1 MKIKHS
7 ERKYARTPFFFEHF
21 KTFVEY
27 MTKKMTK
34 WQVLLHPPI
43 MVNIAW
49 QNQIRSVWFLIVRQN
64 TKELQSITGLALT
77 NQIKRMAFMAD
88 AEAMIYQGKILP
100 EKSFIRFLWWKNSN
114 TKENVLELDMCILV
128 FGGTSFPSCNN
139 CTQVYNNR
147 QQRAV
152 WKWSIKHT
160 EREIFM
166 EVISWNQWTLLKRLY
181 LSLATLQECTLLAA
195 LLYQ

>member
-1 MKIKHS
+1 
-7 ERKYARTPFFFEHF
+7 
-21 KTFVEY
+21 
-27 MTKKMTK
+27 
-34 WQVLLHPPI
+34 

-139 CTQVYNNR
+139 CAHRCTITDNKEQFGSEASNTQKGKFL
-147 QQRAV
+147 
-152 WKWSIKHT
+152 WK
-160 EREIFM
+160 
-166 EVISWNQWTLLKRLY
+166 
-181 LSLATLQECTLLAA
+181 
-195 LLYQ
+195 